1 MSVLWKLLRRHVS
14 VGQLLGFFLSNLI
27 GTTIVLLTIQ
37 IYSDMK
43 PLFTQGDSFMK
54 NDYMV
59 VSKEVS
65 TVSSLFGKS
74 HTFTDEEIK
83 DIENQ
88 SFTNDVGQFTSS
100 QFEIYVSLKMP
111 ESAQQ
116 ISSDIFFESV
126 PDKYVDVT
134 SDKWHFDENEGII
147 PIIMPRNYLNL
158 YNFGFSQ
165 SRNLPKLSEGVISLI
180 NLDVRIRGR
189 KNSESFV
196 GNIVGFSDRLNTILV
211 PQEFLDWANPHFSGV
226 VSSDATRLILEVK
239 NPADEAISTYFANNK
254 YISESDKLDAGK
266 ITHTLRLIIYTV
278 LGVGFFISLLSLYI
292 LMLSIFLLLEK
303 NNTKIENLL
312 LMGYTPAQVSRPYQI
327 LTTGLNIIIL
337 VVSITLVVYL
347 RHYYIDVIDSLFP
360 QGELSS
366 LIPTIILG
374 VVLMISVISLNYFII
389 RKKNKINLVA

>member
-389 RKKNKINLVA
+389 RKKIKSIW